1 MEVAAINVT
10 DVVVLLVLVISGVF
24 AFFRGFVHEL
34 MAVVSWIGA
43 AIVTL
48 YAFPLV
54 QPEIRKIVAAPLIA
68 DIGTGVGL
76 YLAVLIVLSI
86 LTRIVSRRVR
96 DSALGPLDRSLGLLF
111 GFLRGAVLVSIAWLA
126 LAWVL
131 PREDHP
137 DWITKAR
144 SLPLIQQS
152 SVILVGLVPDRLRGQ
167 ATEAFQDMDGGNGQ
181 NGTAERN
188 FQDLLSPIRKG
199 GASQDKAGYN
209 EPERDQMQRL
219 IEGITGAEE
228 PAR

>member
-1 MEVAAINVT
+1 MEAAAINVT
-10 DVVVLLVLVISGVF
+10 DVVVVLVLLVSGIF

-43 AIVTL
+43 AIITL
-48 YAFPLV
+48 YAFPLA
-54 QPEIRKIVAAPLIA
+54 QPEIRKLVAAPLIA

-111 GFLRGAVLVSIAWLA
+111 GFLRGAVLISIAWLA

-137 DWITKAR
+137 AWITEAR
-144 SLPLIQQS
+144 SLPLIQQG
-152 SVILVGLVPDRLRGQ
+152 SVILVSLVPERLSGQ
-167 ATEAFQDMDGGNGQ
+167 AAEAFQDMGGGDRR
-181 NGTAERN
+181 NGTAEQS

-209 EPERDQMQRL
+209 EPQRDQMQRL
-219 IEGITGAEE
+219 IEGLTGAEE

>member
-1 MEVAAINVT
+1 MEAAPINLT
-10 DVVVLLVLVISGVF
+10 DIVVVLILLVSGVF

-48 YAFPLV
+48 YAFPLA

-86 LTRIVSRRVR
+86 LTRIISRRVR

-111 GFLRGAVLVSIAWLA
+111 GFLRGAVLISIAWLA

-137 DWITKAR
+137 VWITEAR
-144 SLPLIQQS
+144 SLPLIQQGG
-152 SVILVGLVPDRLRGQ
+152 VILVGLVPERLRGQ
-167 ATEAFQDMDGGNGQ
+167 ATDAFEDVGAGADQQ
-181 NGTAERN
+181 SQS
-188 FQDLLSPIRKG
+188 FQELISPIRKG
-199 GASQDKAGYN
+199 GASQDKPGYN